1 MQSMQ
6 ELFRT
11 PLQRVFRCPSR
22 RFAMRKGC
30 SASERTDAFL
40 DSMPLSAGSAQ
51 SRTFME
57 EGFLAMVQRIEE
69 RWGPE
74 ATSGRF
80 ATPVQPES
88 A

>member
-11 PLQRVFRCPSR
+11 PLQRVSRCPDR

-40 DSMPLSAGSAQ
+40 DSLPFSAASAQ
-51 SRTFME
+51 SRPFTV
-57 EGFLAMVQRIEE
+57 EGFLAMVQRIGE

-80 ATPVQPES
+80 ATPVYPES